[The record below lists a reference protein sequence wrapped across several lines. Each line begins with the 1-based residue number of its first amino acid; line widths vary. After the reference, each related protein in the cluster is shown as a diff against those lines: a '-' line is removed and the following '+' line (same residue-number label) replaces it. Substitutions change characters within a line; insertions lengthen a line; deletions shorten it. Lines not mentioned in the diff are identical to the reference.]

1 MLGTS
6 ALSLSLLLLLAL
18 LLRADGGSWR
28 PCCTDDDDIVRR
40 HRMRSSSPDL
50 LMLRPCA
57 LPTMT
62 ACLPL
67 LGDGDRGDIEKART
81 NSTGTVRGVP
91 EEHAAGDELRQQQH
105 AMKKRRQ
112 QQRQSATCSG
122 ARADR
127 WIIVGSKWRIG
138 KRMAVE
144 RSASWSID
152 ASMHHA
158 SIVLCCPACLAFE
171 LISFTHHRIV
181 IFVSVCRA
189 SRQQSTNFW
198 RQARSNEELLNLSF
212 CMALE
217 TYNIVK
223 CNDIGSVSVIYTL
236 NQTICI
242 QPASRAKSSPARFK
256 LSFLICYAC
265 LALLCH
271 HISTTASF
279 W

>member
-1 MLGTS
+1 MLGAS

-18 LLRADGGSWR
+18 LLRADGGGWR
-28 PCCTDDDDIVRR
+28 PCCTDDDDIVR

-81 NSTGTVRGVP
+81 NSTGTVRVHVVP
-91 EEHAAGDELRQQQH
+91 EEHAAAGADELRQQQH
-105 AMKKRRQ
+105 GMKKRRQ

-152 ASMHHA
+152 AS
-158 SIVLCCPACLAFE
+158 IVLPCPAY
-171 LISFTHHRIV
+171 SY
-181 IFVSVCRA
+181 
-189 SRQQSTNFW
+189 
-198 RQARSNEELLNLSF
+198 
-212 CMALE
+212 M
-217 TYNIVK
+217 Y
-223 CNDIGSVSVIYTL
+223 
-236 NQTICI
+236 
-242 QPASRAKSSPARFK
+242 
-256 LSFLICYAC
+256 
-265 LALLCH
+265 
-271 HISTTASF
+271 
-279 W
+279 